1 MSKRTKIWAAVRAA
15 AGALSADPTVAVQ
28 TRSST
33 GRTLVFGTRA
43 EESLPSPGASRD
55 EGFEEALA
63 DIRARW
69 AASGHKP
76 RAELGA
82 HYIADV
88 SLLLDEVDRLR
99 YEVDRKPR

>member
-15 AGALSADPTVAVQ
+15 AGALSADPT
-28 TRSST
+28 
-33 GRTLVFGTRA
+33 A

>member
-1 MSKRTKIWAAVRAA
+1 M
-15 AGALSADPTVAVQ
+15 
-28 TRSST
+28 
-33 GRTLVFGTRA
+33 
-43 EESLPSPGASRD
+43 PSPGASRD